1 MFRRLAGQYVV
12 DLPLA
17 ADDIITLAAAH
28 GWLPGP
34 AHTALAR
41 PAWWRH
47 HDTGWASTWL
57 QIATQ
62 ARAHSADAL
71 TGITKAAL
79 TGSVQ
84 HVTTSFRTQRYQQV
98 AVLALLGCHDAGQPA
113 PVGLLDQLAEQAHPA
128 WRPARPTCC
137 SPSSTSSGSDPSPTP
152 RTWLG
157 GSCQEWNSRSTRLS
171 HF

>member
-17 ADDIITLAAAH
+17 ADDVTTLAAAH

-98 AVLALLGCHDAGQPA
+98 VVLALLGCRDAGQPPPA
-113 PVGLLDQLAEQAHPA
+113 GLLGELAEHAAPGLA
-128 WRPARPTCC
+128 PRPPYVLAALTTELRQRSVPDPEHTARRLLPDV
-137 SPSSTSSGSDPSPTP
+137 DPP
-152 RTWLG
+152 
-157 GSCQEWNSRSTRLS
+157 
-171 HF
+171 